1 MSGVRYDRILA
12 STALAL
18 VLAVPLGAARAQH
31 VSAGAHVAAVPTST
45 SEPATPDDG
54 LRPSLPAEIVPA
66 TGESQGGTTTDSA
79 TKPAEA
85 APDAN
90 STGTIP
96 PTGTATTSP
105 VPATAAPEAT
115 QATTAQPADAATPVV
130 AADPLASLDPADRAI
145 AEKVRDLFSAKAD
158 KIFAN
163 KKERAAVE
171 TFYQSRNLAPVWF
184 DKGVENARSKAVAA
198 RLKAADSDGLD
209 ANDYKLPNLA
219 SLSDAEAQAE
229 AELKFTQTVLTY
241 ARHVQAGRF
250 PYTRISRN
258 NVELP
263 QAPPEVADVLTKV
276 TDAADAAKALDTFS
290 PPHAAYQKLKAAL
303 AELRGQNNG
312 ERKQIA
318 EGPVLKFVSKN
329 PMEDARVPMLR
340 ERLGIASDASNLQY
354 DADLAEAVKTF
365 QKANGLS
372 DDGILGNRTVD
383 ALNGPGKSGKI
394 DIILANMERWRWY
407 PRDLGNAYSMV
418 NQPDFTL
425 KVVKDGATLWT
436 TRVVIGKPSMAT
448 PLLTETMKYITVNP
462 TWNVPPSI
470 VRNEYLPALA
480 QDPTVLARMGL
491 RVSYNRDGSVH
502 ISQPPG
508 AANAL
513 GRIRFNFPNRFLVYQ
528 HDTPDKHMF
537 KHDVRA
543 YSHGCMR
550 VEDPAKYAE
559 VILGLARPDDG
570 YTAERIKRMYG
581 TTETDIKFPTPI
593 PVHLTYQS
601 AFVDD
606 GGKLQFRNDIYGLDD
621 RMIAALKNERGVVDP
636 QQERAKEVA
645 SSSSSGQRRTQ
656 TQSRTVSFFEQLFG
670 GGQTFRPSPPRRVS
684 R

>member
-18 VLAVPLGAARAQH
+18 VLAAPVGAARAQH
-31 VSAGAHVAAVPTST
+31 VSAGAQVATVPTSDSKAAT
-45 SEPATPDDG
+45 SDDA
-54 LRPSLPAEIVPA
+54 LRPNLPAEIVPA
-66 TGESQGGTTTDSA
+66 TGESQGATTTDSA

-90 STGTIP
+90 STGTITP
-96 PTGTATTSP
+96 SGTATTTP

-171 TFYQSRNLAPVWF
+171 AFYNSRNLAPLWF
-184 DKGVENARSKAVAA
+184 DKGIETARSKAVAA
-198 RLKAADSDGLD
+198 RLKAADADGLD
-209 ANDYKLPNLA
+209 AGDYKLPNFA
-219 SLSDAEAQAE
+219 SLSDADAQAE

-263 QAPPEVADVLTKV
+263 QAPPEVADVLTKIA
-276 TDAADAAKALDTFS
+276 DAADAAKALDAFS
-290 PPHAAYQKLKAAL
+290 PPQPAYQKLKAAL
-303 AELRGQNNG
+303 ADLRGQNNG

-318 EGPVLKFVSKN
+318 EGQVLKFVSNK

-340 ERLGIASDASNLQY
+340 ERLGIAGDPSSLQY
-354 DADLAEAVKTF
+354 DADLAEAVKKF
-365 QKANGLS
+365 QKASGLS
-372 DDGILGNRTVD
+372 DDGILGNKTVE

-436 TRVVIGKPSMAT
+436 TRVVIGSPEKPT

-470 VRNEYLPALA
+470 VNNEYLPALR

-491 RVSYNRDGSVH
+491 RVSYNRDGSIH

-508 AANAL
+508 EANAL
-513 GRIRFNFPNRFLVYQ
+513 GRLRFNFPNRFLVYQ
-528 HDTPDKHMF
+528 HDTNEKHYF
-537 KHDVRA
+537 ARDVRA

-550 VEDPAKYAE
+550 VQDPAKYAE
-559 VILGLARPDDG
+559 VILSLARPQDG
-570 YTAERIKRMYG
+570 YTAERIKKMYG
-581 TTETDIKFPTPI
+581 TAETDI
-593 PVHLTYQS
+593 
-601 AFVDD
+601 
-606 GGKLQFRNDIYGLDD
+606 
-621 RMIAALKNERGVVDP
+621 
-636 QQERAKEVA
+636 
-645 SSSSSGQRRTQ
+645 SSRRR
-656 TQSRTVSFFEQLFG
+656 SRCI
-670 GGQTFRPSPPRRVS
+670 
-684 R
+684 

>member
-1 MSGVRYDRILA
+1 MSGLRYDRILA

-18 VLAVPLGAARAQH
+18 VLAAPLGAARAQH
-31 VSAGAHVAAVPTST
+31 VSAGAVAAVP
-45 SEPATPDDG
+45 PAAPRAEDEA
-54 LRPSLPAEIVPA
+54 RPNLPAEIVPA
-66 TGESQGGTTTDSA
+66 STEQGATTPNSA
-79 TKPAEA
+79 AKPAEA
-85 APDAN
+85 APDTN
-90 STGTIP
+90 STGTVTP
-96 PTGTATTSP
+96 SDTLATTP
-105 VPATAAPEAT
+105 NAPATAAPDAT
-115 QATTAQPADAATPVV
+115 QATTAQPADAAAAPVV

-158 KIFAN
+158 KIFSN

-171 TFYQSRNLAPVWF
+171 AFYQNRNLAPVWF

-209 ANDYKLPNLA
+209 ADDYKLPTLA
-219 SLSDAEAQAE
+219 GLSDADAQAE

-263 QAPPEVADVLTKV
+263 QAPPDVADVLTKV
-276 TDAADAAKALDTFS
+276 ADAADAAKALDTFS
-290 PPHAAYQKLKAAL
+290 PPQPAYQKLKAAL
-303 AELRGQNNG
+303 AELRGKAQSG
-312 ERKQIA
+312 RKEIA
-318 EGPVLKFVSKN
+318 EGPLLKFVSKN
-329 PMEDARVPMLR
+329 PMEDPRVPMLR
-340 ERLGIASDASNLQY
+340 ERLGLAGDPSDLKY
-354 DADLAEAVKTF
+354 DAELAEAVKKF
-365 QKANGLS
+365 QKASGLS
-372 DDGILGNRTVD
+372 DDGALGSRTLE
-383 ALNGPGKSGKI
+383 ALNGPAKSDKI
-394 DIILANMERWRWY
+394 DIVLANMERWRWY
-407 PRDLGNAYSMV
+407 PRDLGKAYSMV

-425 KVVKDGATLWT
+425 KVVKDGATLWS

-508 AANAL
+508 EANAL

-559 VILGLARPDDG
+559 VMLGLARPDDG
-570 YTAERIKRMYG
+570 YTAERIKQMYG
-581 TTETDIKFPTPI
+581 RTETDIKFPTPI

-606 GGKLQFRNDIYGLDD
+606 AGKLQFRRDIYGLDS
-621 RMIAALKNERGVVDP
+621 RMIAALKSERGVVEP

-645 SSSSSGQRRTQ
+645 SNSSGRRTQ

-670 GGQTFRPSPPRRVS
+670 GGRSFRPSPPRRVS